1 MATTASPRRPSVA
14 ARRSG
19 YIVAAAVNG
28 LVLYLVNRRP
38 GWEALPFLTQ
48 DMTKVLGLVNAS
60 ILAGI
65 VTNLVYLFADPPR
78 LRSLGDLV
86 TTGIG
91 LAAMVRI
98 WQVWPI
104 SFDGRGFP
112 WDTVFRWLVAIG
124 IVGSAIG
131 IVAALVT
138 LVRGT
143 HR

>member
-1 MATTASPRRPSVA
+1 MTTTTTRARPSPA

-19 YIVAAAVNG
+19 YIVAAVVNAV
-28 LVLYLVNRRP
+28 VLYLVNRRP
-38 GWEALPFLTQ
+38 GWDALPFLTP
-48 DMTKVLGLVNAS
+48 DTTKVLGLVNAS
-60 ILAGI
+60 IIAGI
-65 VTNLVYLFADPPR
+65 VTNLVYLVADPPR

-104 SFDGRGFP
+104 SFEPGGFP

-124 IVGSAIG
+124 IVGSVIG
-131 IVAALVT
+131 IVVALVT
-138 LVRGT
+138 LARGT